1 MIEFLGRN
9 LHFIILTD
17 YNRTR
22 GDNPLLEEDC
32 FYISYKNILE
42 ENEANMTCLD
52 SLVLAETPGGG
63 GYSIYPWVGRCSPAP
78 YTLTLFKTKI
88 DTLFKTFVEHTRRLF
103 IVQEKIPC
111 LRQKLIKSIP
121 CLRQKS
127 LKTYPGCPHVP
138 I

>member
-52 SLVLAETPGGG
+52 SLVLAETPGGVLDISLG
-63 GYSIYPWVGRCSPAP
+63 GEVQPGPLYPDPV
-78 YTLTLFKTKI
+78 
-88 DTLFKTFVEHTRRLF
+88 
-103 IVQEKIPC
+103 
-111 LRQKLIKSIP
+111 
-121 CLRQKS
+121 
-127 LKTYPGCPHVP
+127 
-138 I
+138 